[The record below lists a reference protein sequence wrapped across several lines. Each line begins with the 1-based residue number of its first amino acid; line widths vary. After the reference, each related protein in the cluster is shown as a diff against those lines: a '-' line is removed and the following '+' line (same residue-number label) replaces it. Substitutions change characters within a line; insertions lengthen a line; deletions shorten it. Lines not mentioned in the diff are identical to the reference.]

1 MMFLDCPAYL
11 DQDGAERCGLPAEVC
26 DRYTVRST
34 GGPIEN
40 VRIRCP
46 SRHWFNG
53 PIELFTCHAE
63 SVDGTRVRLTSPACQ
78 VGTRPPSMVKSAP
91 NEGG

>member
-26 DRYTVRST
+26 DRYAVRST
-34 GGPIEN
+34 GGPIES

-46 SRHWFNG
+46 SGHWFNG
-53 PIELFTCHAE
+53 PIEFRRG
-63 SVDGTRVRLTSPACQ
+63 D
-78 VGTRPPSMVKSAP
+78 
-91 NEGG
+91 